1 MGKTIDRA
9 ALHVLATLAL
19 YLFFVSAFGDIWLAA
34 GCALCALLL
43 LRKLLSP
50 VSRRRFGG
58 LRGLHKGGQ
67 AKPRKISDMRALLC
81 RVKSL

>member
-9 ALHVLATLAL
+9 ALHVLAALAL

-43 LRKLLSP
+43 LRKLLLP
-50 VSRRRFGG
+50 LAGRLPKREAVSYTHLTATG
-58 LRGLHKGGQ
+58 K
-67 AKPRKISDMRALLC
+67 AMAA
-81 RVKSL
+81 VNAA

>member
-1 MGKTIDRA
+1 MPPSFIPHFQKK
-9 ALHVLATLAL
+9 VLRLVNGRGA
-19 YLFFVSAFGDIWLAA
+19 FF
-34 GCALCALLL
+34 LL